1 MNKNEINFSILNDFN
16 CERIIWPKANTITIE
31 TKTPL
36 SSLSSLK
43 DSGISTDEEKPNPSI
58 NKDSNLN
65 ETMVLKT
72 SSSKKKRKNK
82 FLAKIKKRSLKLLVS
97 TGLPNSKL
105 DKELNKVN
113 KSLNDEIL
121 HANKGNAYI
130 QRLPIK
136 GKSNKEILDIIEET
150 YENMSVL
157 PYKSGALSGCV
168 YGAHD
173 NIAQLSSKVFEK
185 YCWSNPMHADVFP
198 DVRKMEAEVVRW
210 VVNLFHGDENACG
223 TVSV

>member
-1 MNKNEINFSILNDFN
+1 MNKNEINFSKLNDFN
-16 CERIIWPKANTITIE
+16 GERIIWPKANSITKE

-36 SSLSSLK
+36 SPLSSLK
-43 DSGISTDEEKPNPSI
+43 DSGISTDEEKPNPTI

-65 ETMVLKT
+65 ETMVKT
-72 SSSKKKRKNK
+72 SSKKKRKNK
-82 FLAKIKKRSLKLLVS
+82 LLAKIKKRSLKLLVS
-97 TGLPNSKL
+97 TGLPNPKL
-105 DKELNKVN
+105 DKEINKVN

-130 QRLPIK
+130 QRLPTK

-150 YENMSVL
+150 YENMIEL

-168 YGAHD
+168 YGAQD

-210 VVNLFHGDENACG
+210 VLNLFHGDENACG
-223 TVSV
+223 TVNV